1 MYALEGML
9 LNYATKQSLD
19 EIRTDIEGKASI
31 EQINIM
37 SNENATIK
45 KDVGKFATS
54 NEMRSRFD
62 VITKD
67 MTKKMMDRITKEE
80 FKK

>member
-1 MYALEGML
+1 
-9 LNYATKQSLD
+9 
-19 EIRTDIEGKASI
+19 
-31 EQINIM
+31 M

-67 MTKKMMDRITKEE
+67 ITKRMMDRITKEE
-80 FKK
+80 FKKLTADYNTKIDGCVEKN